1 MRPISPDPLVWSPAL
16 VAGVLASLSLYLN
29 RWGSYMKF
37 MDRVG
42 TYWDYNGDTFDF
54 IVIGGGSGGGVV
66 ANRLS
71 QYYRV
76 LLLEA
81 GGRINP
87 MQTIPAMSLLM
98 LNYPGYRN

>member
-1 MRPISPDPLVWSPAL
+1 MRPISPDPLVWTPAI

-54 IVIGGGSGGGVV
+54 IISKFL
-66 ANRLS
+66 AT
-71 QYYRV
+71 QFH
-76 LLLEA
+76 LE
-81 GGRINP
+81 GLKKLKCKE
-87 MQTIPAMSLLM
+87 S
-98 LNYPGYRN
+98 